1 MNGKKKEKLVVKKKG
16 ENVKMWK
23 CKNAKNTKNGKKSKK
38 IHEG

>member
-1 MNGKKKEKLVVKKKG
+1 MNGKKEKKLGVKKEG